1 MRRDAA
7 GGIPL
12 DAVQTYT
19 AISSRLIFVS
29 VSVSP
34 SYVGTV
40 SRYKKKTKRNA
51 NLCLHFQRV
60 FVAQVN
66 RCSWYCIQSNDF
78 QRPETAWYCA
88 ICSQMI
94 KASRRPLAF
103 STESIIEIRRRF
115 TSEPFSVIIGRTD
128 GDILAVF
135 SVPTNHRIRI
145 SCIVIWIW

>member
-40 SRYKKKTKRNA
+40 SR
-51 NLCLHFQRV
+51 
-60 FVAQVN
+60 
-66 RCSWYCIQSNDF
+66 
-78 QRPETAWYCA
+78 
-88 ICSQMI
+88 
-94 KASRRPLAF
+94 
-103 STESIIEIRRRF
+103 
-115 TSEPFSVIIGRTD
+115 
-128 GDILAVF
+128 
-135 SVPTNHRIRI
+135 
-145 SCIVIWIW
+145 